1 MMSPQDEAAPPG
13 PPVWHID
20 LMRHGEPVGGSR
32 YRGQLDDPLS
42 EKGWRQMRAKVSDHA
57 PWDVLVC
64 SPLSRCR
71 HFAEELA
78 ASRSLPLEVVQDL
91 REVGFGV
98 WEGLA
103 REEVKARFAE
113 VYAGFLEDPV
123 GVRPAGAEPLE
134 LFYRRVVQALE
145 SLLQRHA
152 GRRLL
157 VVCHAGVIRMALA
170 WALDIPLAN
179 AYRIQVASAALTRL
193 QVERGACGLRARL
206 VFHDGRP

>member
-1 MMSPQDEAAPPG
+1 MHTSDKPAAWY
-13 PPVWHID
+13 VD

-42 EKGWRQMRAKVSDHA
+42 DKGWRQMREKVANRS
-57 PWDVLVC
+57 PWEMLVC

-78 ASRSLPLEVVQDL
+78 AARRLPLEVAPDL

-103 REEVKARFAE
+103 REEVKARYAE
-113 VYAGFLEDPV
+113 IYAAFVEDPL
-123 GVRPAGAEPLE
+123 GARPPGAEPLGA
-134 LFYRRVVQALE
+134 FYERVARALE
-145 SLLQRHA
+145 SLAQHHA
-152 GRRLL
+152 GKHLL

-170 WALDIPLAN
+170 WALGIPLAN
-179 AYRIQVASAALTRL
+179 AYRIEANHASITRL
-193 QVERGACGLRARL
+193 RMELTAVGLRTRL
-206 VFHDGRP
+206 VFHGGEP

>member
-1 MMSPQDEAAPPG
+1 MPTSGRPAAWY
-13 PPVWHID
+13 VD

-42 EKGWRQMRAKVSDHA
+42 EKGWRQMREKVAKEA
-57 PWDVLVC
+57 PWDMLVS

-78 ASRSLPLEVVQDL
+78 AARRLPLEMAPDL

-103 REEVKARFAE
+103 REEVKARYAE
-113 VYAGFLEDPV
+113 IYAAFLQDPV
-123 GVRPAGAEPLE
+123 GARPAGAEALQA
-134 LFYRRVVQALE
+134 FYERVAQTLE
-145 SLLQRHA
+145 SLVHRHA
-152 GRRLL
+152 GKHLL

-170 WALDIPLAN
+170 WALGMPLGN
-179 AYRIQVASAALTRL
+179 AYRIQVANASITRL
-193 QVERGACGLRARL
+193 QMEMTARGPRARL
-206 VFHDGRP
+206 VFHGG